1 MLTKSA
7 LGVYYAHNTRRIAC
21 VERVAA
27 VMWTRSS
34 ENAGD
39 AGKKRARSS
48 CPAKRSTR
56 PWRSLQDRGS
66 SGATSGENA
75 GEAGKKRARS
85 SCPAKRG
92 TRPWGIA
99 QLWSIRGAVVM
110 PRVAGYV
117 ARRSNSILWRARSG
131 EAHRSNAH
139 YYVIL

>member
-27 VMWTRSS
+27 VMWARSS

-75 GEAGKKRARS
+75 GEVYLAPGNRCMTAINQRRRRHAPR
-85 SCPAKRG
+85 CGVR
-92 TRPWGIA
+92 RP
-99 QLWSIRGAVVM
+99 
-110 PRVAGYV
+110 
-117 ARRSNSILWRARSG
+117 
-131 EAHRSNAH
+131 
-139 YYVIL
+139 